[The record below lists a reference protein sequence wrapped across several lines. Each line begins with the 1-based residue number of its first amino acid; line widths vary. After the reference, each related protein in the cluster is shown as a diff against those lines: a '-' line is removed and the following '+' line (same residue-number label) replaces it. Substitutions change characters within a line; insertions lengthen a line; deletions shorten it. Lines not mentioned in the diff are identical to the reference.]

1 MIFSRHKILTNFQHK
16 DCYKRFKGV
25 IFAALKCIYMSVS
38 KTELAER
45 KTGKDL
51 YSYQK
56 GAINKIFKSFEESP
70 DDYHLLYQLPTG
82 GGKTVIFSEIVR
94 QYLKHHK
101 KKVLVM
107 THRIELCKQTSKM
120 LTEFAVNNKV
130 IDSKADLSDQAQYS
144 CFVAMVETLNNRL
157 NDNKLDIS
165 DIGLV
170 IIDEAHYNSFTK
182 LFKFFSQSFILGV
195 TATPLSSS
203 IELPMT
209 DNYDELIVGESIE
222 SLIEN
227 GFLARADMYTYNVG
241 LTSLVV
247 GSNGDYTVKSSEDLY
262 TADDMLSKLVQA
274 YEERS
279 KGKKTLIFNN
289 GINTSLH
296 VYDTFRRAGYPVAH
310 LDNTNTKK
318 ERAAI
323 LKWFKN
329 TPDAILTSVS
339 ILTTGFDEPSVESII
354 LNRATK
360 SLTLYYQMIGRG
372 SRIFKDKTSFTVID
386 LGNNFHRF
394 GPWGDNLDWQRIFK
408 SPNYYLDALISDEDI
423 ESNFRYEMP
432 PDLRAEFGNS
442 KEVYFDIQKTYVDSI
457 RNGESSKVVLERS
470 IEHHAKICIE
480 NSEDVY
486 DALALAKKLGDD
498 IDFRIQRY
506 TKCIS
511 KSTYNF
517 VDWLKDDYRKKLNS
531 YLRANFDEVFES
543 IFGYP
548 PED

>member
-1 MIFSRHKILTNFQHK
+1 MSKISTL
-16 DCYKRFKGV
+16 
-25 IFAALKCIYMSVS
+25 
-38 KTELAER
+38 ELEDR
-45 KTGKDL
+45 KEGKKL

-94 QYLKHHK
+94 QYLKHHQ

-107 THRIELCKQTSKM
+107 THRIELCKQTSNM
-120 LTEFAVNNKV
+120 LTEFGVVNKV
-130 IDSKADLSDQAQYS
+130 VDSKADLSDQGEYS

-157 NDNKLDIS
+157 NDDKLDIS

-182 LFKFFSQSFILGV
+182 LFKFFSKSFILGV

-203 IELPMT
+203 MELPMT

-227 GFLARADMYTYNVG
+227 GFLARAEMYSYNVG

-247 GSNGDYTVKSSEDLY
+247 GANGDYTVKSSEDLY
-262 TADDMLSKLVQA
+262 TASDMLSKLLQA

-296 VYDTFRRAGYPVAH
+296 VYDTFRRAGYPIAH

-318 ERAAI
+318 ERAMI
-323 LKWFKN
+323 LKWFKK

-339 ILTTGFDEPSVESII
+339 ILTTGFDEPTVESII

-372 SRIFKDKTSFTVID
+372 SRVLENKKTFQVID

-408 SPNYYLDALISDEDI
+408 SPNYYLDSLLSDEEL

-432 PDLRAEFGNS
+432 DELREKFSNS
-442 KEVYFDIQKTYVDSI
+442 EEVYFDIQECYVSAV
-457 RNGESSKVVLERS
+457 RAGESSKVVLERS
-470 IEHHAKICIE
+470 IAQHAKICIE

-486 DALALAKKLGDD
+486 DALALAKELGDD
-498 IDFRIQRY
+498 IDHRIGKY

-511 KSTYNF
+511 KSTFNF
-517 VDWLKDDYRKKLNS
+517 VEWLKGDYRKKLNS
-531 YLRANFDEVFES
+531 YLRTNFDEVFEE
-543 IFGYP
+543 IHGYP

>member
-1 MIFSRHKILTNFQHK
+1 
-16 DCYKRFKGV
+16 
-25 IFAALKCIYMSVS
+25 MSIS
-38 KTELAER
+38 EIELEER
-45 KTGKDL
+45 KEGKNL

-56 GAINKIFKSFEESP
+56 GAIDKIFKRFDESRS
-70 DDYHLLYQLPTG
+70 DYHLLYQLPTG
-82 GGKTVIFSEIVR
+82 GGKTVIFSEMVR
-94 QYLKHHK
+94 QFLSNHK
-101 KKVLVM
+101 RKVLVL
-107 THRIELCKQTSKM
+107 THRIELCRQTSHV
-120 LTEFAVNNKV
+120 LTEFGVDNKV
-130 IDSKADLSDQAQYS
+130 VDSKADLSDQADYS

-157 NDNKLDIS
+157 NDGKLDIS

-222 SLIEN
+222 SLIDN
-227 GFLARADMYTYNVG
+227 GFLSKAEMFSYNVG

-247 GSNGDYTVKSSEDLY
+247 GANGDYTVKSSEDLY
-262 TADDMLSKLVQA
+262 TDNDMLTKLLQA
-274 YEERS
+274 YEERC

-296 VYDTFRRAGYPVAH
+296 VYDTFKRAGYPIAH
-310 LDNTNTKK
+310 LDNTNSKR
-318 ERAAI
+318 ERELI
-323 LKWFKN
+323 LKWFKE

-339 ILTTGFDEPSVESII
+339 ILTTGFDEPTVESII

-372 SRIFKDKTSFTVID
+372 SRILKDKRTFAVID

-394 GPWGDNLDWQRIFK
+394 GAWGDDLDWQRIFK
-408 SPNYYLDALISDEDI
+408 SPNYYLDSLLNDDEL

-432 PDLRAEFGNS
+432 DTLREEFS
-442 KEVYFDIQKTYVDSI
+442 KSGEVYFDVQRVYVESI

-470 IEHHAKICIE
+470 IAQHAKICIE

-486 DALALAKKLGDD
+486 DALGLAKMLGDD
-498 IDFRIQRY
+498 VDFRIQRY

-511 KSTYNF
+511 KSTFNF
-517 VDWLKDDYRKKLNS
+517 VEWLRGDYRKKLNA
-531 YLRANFDEVFES
+531 YLRSNFDEVFEE
-543 IFGYP
+543 IHGYP

>member
-1 MIFSRHKILTNFQHK
+1 
-16 DCYKRFKGV
+16 
-25 IFAALKCIYMSVS
+25 MSVS
-38 KTELAER
+38 QIELEER

-56 GAINKIFKSFEESP
+56 GAISKIFKSFDESP
-70 DDYHLLYQLPTG
+70 SDYHLLYQLPTG

-94 QYLKHHK
+94 QYLRTHK

-107 THRIELCKQTSKM
+107 THRIELCRQTSNM
-120 LTEFAVNNKV
+120 LTEFGVINKV
-130 IDSKADLSDQAQYS
+130 VDSKANLDDQADYS

-157 NDNKLDIS
+157 NDDKLDIS

-182 LFKFFSQSFILGV
+182 LFKFFSQCFILGV

-222 SLIEN
+222 SLISN
-227 GFLARADMYTYNVG
+227 GFLSRAEMFSYNVG

-247 GSNGDYTVKSSEDLY
+247 GANGDYTVKSSEDLY
-262 TADDMLSKLVQA
+262 TDDNMLTKLLRA

-296 VYDTFRRAGYPVAH
+296 VYDTFRRAGYPIAH
-310 LDNTNTKK
+310 LDNTHSKK
-318 ERAAI
+318 ERAYI
-323 LKWFKN
+323 LKWFKE

-339 ILTTGFDEPSVESII
+339 ILTTGFDEPTVESII

-372 SRIFKDKTSFTVID
+372 SRVLENKKTFQVID

-394 GPWGDNLDWQRIFK
+394 GPWGDNLDWQRIFR
-408 SPNYYLDALISDEDI
+408 SPNYYLDSLLSDEEL

-432 PDLRAEFGNS
+432 DALRAEFGNS
-442 KEVYFDIQKTYVDSI
+442 KEVYFDIQKTYVESI
-457 RNGESSKVVLERS
+457 RAGESSKVVLERS
-470 IEHHAKICIE
+470 IAQHAKICIE

-486 DALALAKKLGDD
+486 DALTLARKLGDD
-498 IDFRIQRY
+498 IDFRIGRY

-511 KSTYNF
+511 KSTFNF
-517 VDWLKDDYRKKLNS
+517 VEWLKGEYRKKLNS
-531 YLRANFDEVFES
+531 YLRSNFDEVFEE
-543 IFGYP
+543 IHGYP